1 MRVKIIATIRNSYLL
16 VPTTHTCCN
25 KKIHVAVEFMAKD
38 QFSGS
43 VQQPVYI
50 IQFIDFWIVMTYV
63 TCIYF
68 VGLDG
73 NATSS
78 G

>member
-50 IQFIDFWIVMTYV
+50 IQFIDF
-63 TCIYF
+63 
-68 VGLDG
+68 
-73 NATSS
+73 
-78 G
+78 